1 MNFRTE
7 IQLSK
12 APFEISHSDSL
23 VLLGSCFSENIG
35 MKFQRYRFQTS
46 LNSHGIVF
54 NPESVA
60 VALED
65 SINNKIYSKDELME
79 HNGSFMSLSHHGR
92 FNNENADST
101 LNEINNS
108 IAASN
113 QVLKKAKVLFITLG
127 SAWAYRHNTSQ
138 KIVANCHKIPQS
150 AFKKTIIQYDVI
162 VERWTS
168 LINKLKSFN
177 QDIQIVFTVSPV
189 RYWRDGAVE
198 NSLSKSQLIIA
209 THALKEAFSNVHYFP
224 AYELVIDDLR
234 DYRFF
239 KEDMLHPNDQAINYV
254 WEKFCD
260 WCFSDKTKSIFNEL
274 ESLIRFLEHKPHHIT
289 DDEKHQ
295 ALKREKEALIQ
306 ALISK

>member
-12 APFEISHSDSL
+12 APFEISHCDSL

-65 SINNKIYSKDELME
+65 SINKKIYTKDELIE

-108 IAASN
+108 IDESHQA
-113 QVLKKAKVLFITLG
+113 LKKAKALFITLG
-127 SAWAYRHNTSQ
+127 SAWAYRHKTSQ
-138 KIVANCHKIPQS
+138 KFVANCHKIPQS
-150 AFKKTIIQYDVI
+150 SFKKILIQHDEL

-177 QDIQIVFTVSPV
+177 QVIQIVFTVSPV

-198 NSLSKSQLIIA
+198 NTLSKSQLIIA
-209 THALKEAFSNVHYFP
+209 THELCERFENVHYFP
-224 AYELVIDDLR
+224 SYELVIDDLR
-234 DYRFF
+234 DYRFY
-239 KEDMLHPNDQAINYV
+239 KEDMLHPNDQAIQYV
-254 WEKFCD
+254 WEKLID
-260 WCFSDKTKSIFNEL
+260 WCFSNNTKQLLHELEPHLRFIEHRPSNADDENYRELKTK
-274 ESLIRFLEHKPHHIT
+274 
-289 DDEKHQ
+289 
-295 ALKREKEALIQ
+295 KEALVQ
-306 ALISK
+306 KLLSR